1 MDYRRLRNELF
12 KRTERYANGVR
23 RLYDQA
29 LADIAKEF
37 ANMEYDPSRVFS
49 FDEVGKFGR
58 VDAIMTRLEGQ
69 IQQVVEKGIVAEFG
83 QAYNSCNELIRQ
95 VVGNRMNEEVAKA
108 FMPRVLSGN
117 AAKVFIKANR
127 AGNITASQRVWNGA
141 ALGQMETAVEEGL
154 MEGMPANRMAKL
166 LEDYLIDPDSCLRRF
181 RIKTGVDA
189 DGKSMYGRKWKKR
202 IIHEDGSTTWKDAD
216 PRDYPVGSGVY
227 HSSYR
232 NALRYARTTTN
243 IASRTADY
251 DRYQDLPFVIGIE
264 IKTSGNHPESDICD
278 ELAGE
283 YPKDFLWTGWHP
295 NCRCYQVPILAKP
308 DEVEKMTDAIMEGE
322 DPNNVPVEGRIT
334 DVPDNFNAW
343 VGKNMER
350 IIDAQRLPYFLR
362 DNGLY
367 WRDIVFV
374 KSQNINLVKT
384 QVETIVQ
391 SSFSQ
396 EKTIKSLMGYFV
408 TSNPQLFNGGLHNV
422 TITKASDEFMSTVRT
437 YDKHTGKR
445 LAVYGNELKI
455 SNVDFTTALFNPFK
469 DLYNAVV
476 SISNGSA
483 LSFNQ
488 EYAIECLW
496 HEIRHAG
503 AVGWVD
509 FRKRT
514 KLNTLHMEM
523 INQFCARHSYGSF
536 IRALGGKQRHVKEV
550 IANGYGYQLELNNFH
565 TLLEECGISQSEAY
579 RFFNKKIQTAPYE
592 DISGIIVSYIS
603 RRAKLPFET
612 AKTLIDF
619 ISVPNSNY
627 RWLVKGCLNNG

>member
-49 FDEVGKFGR
+49 FDEVGKFDR
-58 VDAIMTRLEGQ
+58 VNEIMTRLEGQ

-141 ALGQMETAVEEGL
+141 ALGQIETAVEEGL

-166 LEDYLIDPDSCLRRF
+166 LEDYLIDPDSCFRRF

-202 IIHEDGSTTWKDAD
+202 IIHEDGSTTWKNAD

-227 HSSYR
+227 HSSYK

-243 IASRTADY
+243 IAYRTADY

-334 DVPDNFNAW
+334 DVPDNFNSW

-362 DNGLY
+362 DNGK
-367 WRDIVFV
+367 RDAQGVWHV
-374 KSQNINLVKT
+374 KEFTKYATIAEEGYSLRAGMT
-384 QVETIVQ
+384 QVENTNYVSTETPILSSNTESMAYMQKLLNIRDAEATKYLDAIEYYVGNGYVKVRDFQQGKDLGDEVAKIVEPISNNLERLISISPKYDGTTYRGLNVNNTTLRRFIDLADNGGILSMDGT
-391 SSFSQ
+391 SSWSTDEMTAKYFAAGDEKRVIIRCNGKQMGTSIRAYAANPH
-396 EKTIKSLMGYFV
+396 EHEILVSRKAKWKITGYKTIHGVYYF
-408 TSNPQLFNGGLHNV
+408 
-422 TITKASDEFMSTVRT
+422 D
-437 YDKHTGKR
+437 
-445 LAVYGNELKI
+445 
-455 SNVDFTTALFNPFK
+455 
-469 DLYNAVV
+469 
-476 SISNGSA
+476 
-483 LSFNQ
+483 
-488 EYAIECLW
+488 
-496 HEIRHAG
+496 
-503 AVGWVD
+503 
-509 FRKRT
+509 
-514 KLNTLHMEM
+514 
-523 INQFCARHSYGSF
+523 
-536 IRALGGKQRHVKEV
+536 V
-550 IANGYGYQLELNNFH
+550 I
-565 TLLEECGISQSEAY
+565 
-579 RFFNKKIQTAPYE
+579 
-592 DISGIIVSYIS
+592 
-603 RRAKLPFET
+603 
-612 AKTLIDF
+612 LI
-619 ISVPNSNY
+619 
-627 RWLVKGCLNNG
+627 